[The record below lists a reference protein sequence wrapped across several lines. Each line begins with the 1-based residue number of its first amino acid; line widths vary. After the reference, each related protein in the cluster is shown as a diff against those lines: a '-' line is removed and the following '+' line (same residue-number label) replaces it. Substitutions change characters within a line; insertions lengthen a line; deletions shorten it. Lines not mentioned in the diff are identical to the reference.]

1 MKPNRIG
8 QIGIPAAIIG
18 IVVMM
23 VVPMPTLLLDV
34 LLALNMA
41 FSVLILLVSLRVTKP
56 LDFSIFPALIL
67 IATLFRLSLN
77 ISSTRLVLL
86 NGFAGHVIEAF
97 GNFVVGGSIVVGLV
111 IFVILMIIQFVVIT
125 NGAGRVAEVAA
136 RFTLDALPGKQM
148 AVDADLNSGL
158 IDENEARKR
167 RKEVSAEADF
177 YGAMDGASKFVKGDA
192 IASVVI
198 TLINLVGGF
207 IIGMVQRGQS
217 AQDAM
222 QTYSL
227 MSVGDGLVSQIPA
240 LLLSVST
247 GLIVTRATTEN
258 DMGSDL
264 LAQFSKQRQAVQ
276 IAGAAIIF
284 LGLIPGLPKLPFLLV
299 GGAALAVAYQL
310 PKEGEAAATDEAEP
324 EALPTAPQKD
334 SPLAIAQ
341 DMRVEPLELELAYD
355 LIDLVDTAAGGDLLD
370 RVRALRRKLAQEI
383 GIVVPLV
390 RTRDN
395 LDLPP
400 RNYAIRIHGVEVARG
415 QAPAG
420 MVLAIG
426 DDLDQLPGMVTQEPV
441 FGLAAKWV
449 PTELREHVALANCT
463 VVDRSSVITT
473 HMAEVVRVHAAQLLG
488 REDVKMLVDMVKQS
502 HPVVV
507 DELTPA
513 PLSLGEIQRTLQALL
528 AERVCIRDLVRIFE
542 AMSMRAKA
550 GPDPEGLVEAARSAL
565 GPAIAASHAIEG
577 RLCVVTFDPLLEQ
590 RLLESLRPSEA
601 GAYLML
607 DPMLAERLATETA
620 RATAAAEGIGDPPV
634 LVCAGPLRLPVHRL
648 LEQVAPRV
656 PVLSYAELGGQLTL
670 VTSGVVSV
678 SEVTAA

>member
-1 MKPNRIG
+1 MKPSRIA
-8 QIGIPAAIIG
+8 QIGIPAAIVG
-18 IVVMM
+18 VVIMM
-23 VVPMPTLLLDV
+23 VVPLPTQLLDV
-34 LLALNMA
+34 LLAFNMG
-41 FSVLILLVSLRVTKP
+41 FSVLILLVAMRVTKP
-56 LDFSIFPALIL
+56 LDFSIFPALL
-67 IATLFRLSLN
+67 LLATLFRLALN
-77 ISSTRLVLL
+77 IASTRLVLL
-86 NGFAGHVIEAF
+86 QGDAGQVIESF
-97 GNFVVGGSIVVGLV
+97 GHFVVGGSIVVGLV

-158 IDENEARKR
+158 IDENEARRR

-192 IASVVI
+192 IASVII
-198 TLINLVGGF
+198 TLINLLGGF
-207 IIGMVQRGQS
+207 AIGMLQNGLS
-217 AQDAM
+217 AGESIQK
-222 QTYSL
+222 YSL
-227 MSVGDGLVSQIPA
+227 LSVGDGLVSQIPA

-258 DMGSDL
+258 DLGTDL
-264 LAQFSKQRQAVQ
+264 LAQFGRHRQAVM
-276 IAGAAIIF
+276 IAGAAVLA
-284 LGLIPGLPKLPFLLV
+284 LGLVPGLPKLPFILIGAILL
-299 GGAALAVAYQL
+299 ALAFRL
-310 PKEGEAAATDEAEP
+310 PKEGAEVEP
-324 EALPTAPQKD
+324 EEIPEDLPTTPQKD
-334 SPLAIAQ
+334 SPMAIAQ

-355 LIDLVDTAAGGDLLD
+355 LIDLVDSAAGGDLLD

-400 RNYAIRIHGVEVARG
+400 RHYAIRVHGVEVARG

-449 PTELREHVALANCT
+449 PAELREHVALASST

-473 HMAEVVRVHAAQLLG
+473 HMAEVVRVHAAQLLS
-488 REDVKMLVDMVKQS
+488 REDVKMLVDMVRQS

-513 PLSLGEIQRTLQALL
+513 PLSLGEVQRALQGLL
-528 AERVCIRDLVRIFE
+528 TERVCIRDLVRIFE
-542 AMSMRAKA
+542 AMSMRAKVSTD
-550 GPDPEGLVEAARSAL
+550 PDGLVESARGAL
-565 GPAIAASHAIEG
+565 GPAIAASHAVDG
-577 RLCVVTFDPLLEQ
+577 RLSVITFEPLLEQ
-590 RLLESLRPSEA
+590 RLMESLRPSEQGVFLA
-601 GAYLML
+601 M
-607 DPMLAERLATETA
+607 DPLLAERLATEA
-620 RATAAAEGIGDPPV
+620 GRVAALAEANGDPPV
-634 LVCAGPLRLPVHRL
+634 LVCAGPLRLPIRRL
-648 LEQVAPRV
+648 LEQAAPRT

-670 VTSGVVSV
+670 VTSGVVNV
-678 SEVTAA
+678 AEVTAA